1 MKILV
6 ETSARHIH
14 LSRSDF
20 EVLFG
25 RGAELAVQ
33 KELSQPGEFVSTARL
48 EVVGPKNKF
57 AKVAVLGPLRAQT
70 QVEISLT
77 DSINLGLS
85 VPVRDSGNLEGTPGC
100 MLVGPNGKLEIPHGV
115 IIAKRHIHMDP
126 HSAEAHNLSDGQTVR
141 VAVQTEH
148 RSLTFENVIVRV
160 SKNFAPAMHIDTD
173 ETNAAGI
180 IAGPT
185 YGEVLI

>member
-14 LSRSDF
+14 LSRSNF

-25 RGAELAVQ
+25 SGAELVVQ

-70 QVEISLT
+70 QVEVSLT
-77 DSINLGLS
+77 DSINLGFN
-85 VPVRDSGNLEGTPGC
+85 VPVRDSGDLAGTPGC
-100 MLVGPNGKLEIPHGV
+100 VLVGPNGTLEVPHGV

-126 HSAEAHNLSDGQTVR
+126 DSAGKNNLSDGQTVR
-141 VAVQTEH
+141 VAVQTAH
-148 RSLTFENVIVRV
+148 RSLVFENVIVRI
-160 SKNFAPAMHIDTD
+160 SENFAPAMHIDTD
-173 ETNAAGI
+173 EANAAGI
-180 IAGPT
+180 VAGPT